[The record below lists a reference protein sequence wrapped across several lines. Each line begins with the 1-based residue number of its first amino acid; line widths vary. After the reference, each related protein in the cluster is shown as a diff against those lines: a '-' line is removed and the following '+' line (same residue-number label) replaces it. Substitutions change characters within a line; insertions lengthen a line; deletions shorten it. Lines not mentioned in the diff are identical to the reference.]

1 MVHVPSDETT
11 GSTPTLRSIVTSSL
25 PYLEHGGGPGPGWTR
40 GWPPLRPFRE
50 HLNQLPPPGRAPDD
64 QSMVTSAVPLRS
76 LTAGVLAAILSVGGA
91 VSVGAT
97 PSNAATVLPS
107 RSTRAPGPPAALDPS
122 AVQGPIQSP
131 GGPYLY
137 DQHGRV
143 VFFHGVNAVYKLPPY
158 ELYPAPGKAWNFSA
172 ADASLIAALGFNIV
186 RLGMTWSG
194 LEPGT
199 ATANAPSICR
209 SGAPGDP
216 HQFDQAILA
225 RYLAQLDKTVA
236 LLGQFHIYTLLDMHQ
251 DVYSRQFDG
260 EGAPNWAVC
269 THGART
275 TDVPGRWSQNY
286 ATPAANAAYRHFWT
300 NNVTGNLQGEYDRVW
315 AAVAAHFRT
324 NPWVLGYDPFNEPF
338 SRSLVTRGDEQFD
351 TQLQCFYTGTA
362 LMGRPAH
369 PAPPITCPAHDP
381 AVGVIPRILGADP
394 NHLVF
399 YEPDIFGNRGRPN
412 FIGPMNLP
420 NLVFNVHVY
429 CSYRSG
435 LTGNP
440 TDTAACA
447 SQGMRTLTN
456 RSASRSELASVS
468 QRSGPAWF
476 VSEFGATSNVTLL
489 DRLTRQAD
497 RTLVGW
503 TYWSWKFYDD
513 PTGSANEALVGPD
526 GRLRSTARVLARTYP
541 QAIAG
546 KPTSLKFDPTTGRF
560 RLTYV
565 PDHAVRA
572 ATVIMVPTRIHYPSG
587 YCARV
592 SGGSVISGLDS
603 QLLEVANAA
612 TGRSV
617 VVNVTAGHCTV
628 TARTAPAPG

>member
-1 MVHVPSDETT
+1 VV
-11 GSTPTLRSIVTSSL
+11 TP
-25 PYLEHGGGPGPGWTR
+25 
-40 GWPPLRPFRE
+40 
-50 HLNQLPPPGRAPDD
+50 
-64 QSMVTSAVPLRS
+64 AVLVRS
-76 LTAGVLAAILSVGGA
+76 LTAGVLVAISSVVGV
-91 VSVGAT
+91 VSVVAT
-97 PSNAATVLPS
+97 PSNAATVLPTIS
-107 RSTRAPGPPAALDPS
+107 SRAPVPPPAVDPS
-122 AVQGPIQSP
+122 AAQGPIRSP

-137 DQHGRV
+137 DQQGRV

-172 ADASLIAALGFNIV
+172 ADASLMAALGFNVV

-199 ATANAPSICR
+199 AGANTPSICR
-209 SGAPGDP
+209 SGTPGDP
-216 HQFDQAILA
+216 HQYNQAVLA
-225 RYLAQLDKTVA
+225 RYLQHLDETIA

-251 DVYSRQFDG
+251 DVYSQQFDG

-300 NNVTGNLQGEYDRVW
+300 NSVTGNLQGEYDRVW

-351 TQLQCFYTGTA
+351 TQLQCFYAGTA
-362 LMGRPAH
+362 LIGRPAH
-369 PAPPITCPAHDP
+369 RGLAVCPAHDP
-381 AVGVIPRILGADP
+381 AIGVIPRILAADP
-394 NHLVF
+394 NHLIF

-447 SQGMRTLTN
+447 SQGMRTLAK
-456 RSASRSELASVS
+456 RSASRSELASVP
-468 QRSGPAWF
+468 QPNGPAWF

-489 DRLTRQAD
+489 GRLTRQAD

-503 TYWSWKFYDD
+503 TYWSWKYYGD
-513 PTGSANEALVGPD
+513 PTGSADEALVGPN

-546 KPTSLKFDPTTGRF
+546 KPTSLSFDPGTGRF
-560 RLTYV
+560 RLTYAL
-565 PDHAVRA
+565 DHAVRA
-572 ATVIMVPTRIHYPSG
+572 PTVIMVPTRIHYPSG

-592 SGGSVISGLDS
+592 SGGSVISGPDS
-603 QLLEVANAA
+603 QLLEVANAPI
-612 TGRSV
+612 GRSV
-617 VVNVTAGHCTV
+617 VVSVTAGHCAV
-628 TARTAPAPG
+628 TAPTAPAGG